1 MFPQAS
7 EAVASFSKELT
18 RCLVQL
24 AVAATVTKVISHIK
38 DTAQNYAI
46 INVPDD
52 ENDDVKQQ
60 GDDRAQ
66 FFVQGMDRKYTLDFS
81 PSRTVESVFDEV
93 SRKTGLLGHEYL
105 LVFSGRSFSQG
116 GTLSDHNV
124 QRGST
129 VFVGLRL
136 GGSGKR
142 GVGRMKSDK
151 TKDEVI
157 SDLEDS
163 MSRTGSSLAGCRN
176 QALLSAIQRI
186 NTLKTNVIGN
196 ANHAQYMLTQCS
208 DDQLKTLNSSFGGSG
223 SRDYKTGIYKNLVF
237 AEDLKN
243 LKQLSS
249 DGELI
254 KTAMDE
260 VIYYVI
266 VQGYGNEKGEVAWT
280 KIQEH
285 ILDILRDRARVDGA
299 AAASADAAGAAS
311 MVP

>member
-105 LVFSGRSFSQG
+105 LVFSGRNFSQG
-116 GTLSDHNV
+116 GTLSDYNI

-129 VFVGLRL
+129 IFMGLRL

-142 GVGRMKSDK
+142 GAGRMKSDK
-151 TKDEVI
+151 TKEEVI
-157 SDLEDS
+157 RDLEDIRPS
-163 MSRTGSSLAGCRN
+163 YRQFS
-176 QALLSAIQRI
+176 AL
-186 NTLKTNVIGN
+186 T
-196 ANHAQYMLTQCS
+196 
-208 DDQLKTLNSSFGGSG
+208 
-223 SRDYKTGIYKNLVF
+223 
-237 AEDLKN
+237 
-243 LKQLSS
+243 
-249 DGELI
+249 
-254 KTAMDE
+254 
-260 VIYYVI
+260 
-266 VQGYGNEKGEVAWT
+266 
-280 KIQEH
+280 
-285 ILDILRDRARVDGA
+285 
-299 AAASADAAGAAS
+299 
-311 MVP
+311 P